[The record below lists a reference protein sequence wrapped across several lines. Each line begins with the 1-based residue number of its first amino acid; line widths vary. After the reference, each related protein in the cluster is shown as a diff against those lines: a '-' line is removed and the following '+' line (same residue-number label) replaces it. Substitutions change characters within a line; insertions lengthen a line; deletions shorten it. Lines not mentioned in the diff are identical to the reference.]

1 MFECRGNIIKYA
13 GMKCCNKQNQ
23 SLVLTESDT
32 GTMQA
37 LKRESVDSCLCACAV
52 RLRLRSGN
60 FYCEINGNFN
70 ETEYD
75 TWMKNYANRG
85 VLSPDVE
92 NQYG

>member
-1 MFECRGNIIKYA
+1 
-13 GMKCCNKQNQ
+13 
-23 SLVLTESDT
+23 
-32 GTMQA
+32 MQA
-37 LKRESVDSCLCACAV
+37 LKRESVDSCLCAGAV
-52 RLRLRSGN
+52 RLCLRSGN
-60 FYCEINGNFN
+60 FHWGINSNFN